1 MAGCNPIQAPEG
13 GEEDSQMAVDDG
25 SVMLPPG
32 EGKTLSFSG
41 NQVTLIHGH
50 PGGVHS
56 VVEWVSE
63 PGIPGPPLHIH
74 TTTDEA
80 FYVVEGTFGFLAG
93 ERTFEGGA
101 GAFVFAPKGLEHTY
115 WNGGKTPSKMLIMIS
130 PPGFERYFE
139 ELAEGLEA
147 AADDEQAAMGVRKA
161 LSEKYDIEVV
171 GPPRQAAD

>member
-1 MAGCNPIQAPEG
+1 VV
-13 GEEDSQMAVDDG
+13 VDDG

-32 EGKTLSFSG
+32 EGKTVSFSG
-41 NQVTLIHGH
+41 NRVTLIHRGR
-50 PGGVHS
+50 PGGAYS
-56 VVEWVSE
+56 VLEWVSE

-101 GAFVFAPKGLEHTY
+101 GAFVFVPKGLEHTY
-115 WNGGKTPSKMLIMIS
+115 WNEGKTPSKMLITIS

-147 AADDEQAAMGVRKA
+147 AGDDEQAAMSVRKA

-171 GPPRQAAD
+171 GPPRQATD